1 MATSFFHP
9 PHHQAQNMHGL
20 NMSASQSDPRSLP
33 SPGSTLPPIRSV
45 IPELDNLDMDYGR
58 RQSQTHKESIDAGES
73 HGYTTD
79 RLPATGA
86 SPSISILSQQSYGHQ
101 EPRSQTYPNGPLP
114 RPPLSDALIQYSG
127 QHQHGEPQRGYSQHG
142 QHQPVHRRDT
152 YPPNW
157 YPLDSYCPLP
167 EHRHAVYPQ
176 TGPQQN
182 HYEQRARSERTRY
195 PHPWGSQSDSAVSP
209 RGGDGGK
216 NKRRGNLPKEV
227 TEKLYAWLYG
237 HLNHPYP
244 TEDEKQKMMRETNMQ
259 MNQISNWFI
268 NARRRKVPLLI
279 EQAKAETE
287 AAKHYRANATPIAR
301 RTRTVSVSHTR
312 HYSRSGPGRGV
323 PSRRGRS
330 ASIEPSISNLLNLPK
345 SEEDVRPPQYAAP
358 MSDSGVLDYS
368 SRESSESYEMDPHY
382 QSYGHGHKHGHGHH
396 ASI

>member
-1 MATSFFHP
+1 MATSFYHP
-9 PHHQAQNMHGL
+9 PHHQPQKMHGL
-20 NMSASQSDPRSLP
+20 NVSSSQSDPRSLP
-33 SPGSTLPPIRSV
+33 SPDSALPPIRSI
-45 IPELDNLDMDYGR
+45 IPDFDHLDMDYGR
-58 RQSQTHKESIDAGES
+58 RQSQAHQEIIDGGNS

-79 RLPATGA
+79 RLPTKGS
-86 SPSISILSQQSYGHQ
+86 SPSISVFSHSYGHQ
-101 EPRSQTYPNGPLP
+101 DSGSRPYLDGPLP
-114 RPPLSDALIQYSG
+114 RLPLSDAFAQYNDH
-127 QHQHGEPQRGYSQHG
+127 HQHGEPQRGYPQYG
-142 QHQPVHRRDT
+142 QHQPVYRQDS
-152 YPPNW
+152 YPPHG
-157 YPLDSYCPLP
+157 YPQDFYYPLP
-167 EHRHAVYPQ
+167 EHRHGAYPQ
-176 TGPQQN
+176 PGPQQN
-182 HYEQRARSERTRY
+182 PYEQRARSERPRY

-287 AAKHYRANATPIAR
+287 AAKHYRPNSSPIAR
-301 RTRTVSVSHTR
+301 RTRPASVSHTR

-323 PSRRGRS
+323 PSRRS
-330 ASIEPSISNLLNLPK
+330 TSDEPSIRNLLNHPE
-345 SEEDVRPPQYAAP
+345 SEGGVRPPQYAAP

-368 SRESSESYEMDPHY
+368 SRESTESYEMNPRY
-382 QSYGHGHKHGHGHH
+382 QSRGHGHGHGHH

>member
-20 NMSASQSDPRSLP
+20 NMSSSQSDPRSLP
-33 SPGSTLPPIRSV
+33 SPGSALPPIRSV
-45 IPELDNLDMDYGR
+45 IPDFDNLDR
-58 RQSQTHKESIDAGES
+58 RQSQAHKESIDGGNS

-79 RLPATGA
+79 GLPTTG
-86 SPSISILSQQSYGHQ
+86 SSSSISILAQHSHGHQ
-101 EPRSQTYPNGPLP
+101 EPRSRTYPSGPLP
-114 RPPLSDALIQYSG
+114 RPPLPDAFAQYNG
-127 QHQHGEPQRGYSQHG
+127 HHQHGEPQRGYTQYG
-142 QHQPVHRRDT
+142 QHQPVHRQDT
-152 YPPNW
+152 YPPHG
-157 YPLDSYCPLP
+157 YPQDSYYSLP
-167 EHRHAVYPQ
+167 EHRHGVYPQ
-176 TGPQQN
+176 PGPQQN
-182 HYEQRARSERTRY
+182 HYEQRARSERARY

-287 AAKHYRANATPIAR
+287 AAKHYRPNSSPIAR
-301 RTRTVSVSHTR
+301 RTRPVSVSHTR

-323 PSRRGRS
+323 PSRRSRS
-330 ASIEPSISNLLNLPK
+330 ASAEPSISNLLNNPE
-345 SEEDVRPPQYAAP
+345 SEGDVRPPQYAAP

-368 SRESSESYEMDPHY
+368 SRESSESYEMDPRY
-382 QSYGHGHKHGHGHH
+382 QSYGHGHGHGHH